1 VATGSERYRQHPV
14 WETLKLKRDALD
26 AARYDV
32 AASEQ
37 WRMDIVEWL
46 DEAEKTKE
54 ALQPALYLSALDA
67 LSNAL
72 NSLPTDANQFKQY
85 VSNRQQNQ
93 PQSVSG
99 LEAALRALPLPPVQ
113 ELNDSFIALLDR
125 EVEARTTRLDEL
137 ESQVADT
144 EASLQKRLDEL
155 NRVSGEVERL
165 SNEIREQRDA
175 IAAVGESAKTSIREE
190 WEEAFAAWK
199 KDRSAADEA
208 RDAEGVEHVTALAAI
223 RRAAEVLAEHAGG
236 DLTAADWSR
245 RSKRERKAAQWIRF
259 GAMVAFVFAGAVGV
273 FIVSEAI
280 RSGFDLTIGDGVL
293 RSSVAIVIAAFG
305 ALLLREANRH
315 FKEADTSEDVVLS
328 MRALAPFYSGSDDTV
343 RVAAREKVGDAVLV
357 KNVLSRFAN
366 RDATKHSSA
375 ELESLVKDGTN
386 ALKPGSD
393 GDV

>member
-1 VATGSERYRQHPV
+1 VYSVDVRRTSTNQSGGVWLQLRLGPTGVTNSSSNSQATSVHGSVFR
-14 WETLKLKRDALD
+14 
-26 AARYDV
+26 
-32 AASEQ
+32 
-37 WRMDIVEWL
+37 
-46 DEAEKTKE
+46 
-54 ALQPALYLSALDA
+54 
-67 LSNAL
+67 
-72 NSLPTDANQFKQY
+72 
-85 VSNRQQNQ
+85 
-93 PQSVSG
+93 
-99 LEAALRALPLPPVQ
+99 
-113 ELNDSFIALLDR
+113 
-125 EVEARTTRLDEL
+125 
-137 ESQVADT
+137 
-144 EASLQKRLDEL
+144 
-155 NRVSGEVERL
+155 
-165 SNEIREQRDA
+165 
-175 IAAVGESAKTSIREE
+175 
-190 WEEAFAAWK
+190 
-199 KDRSAADEA
+199 
-208 RDAEGVEHVTALAAI
+208 
-223 RRAAEVLAEHAGG
+223 
-236 DLTAADWSR
+236 SR
-245 RSKRERKAAQWIRF
+245 RFSMGTYMGGIARQTLLL
-259 GAMVAFVFAGAVGV
+259 VAEIHLLAGAVGV